1 LGIVSER
8 KRDRNGV
15 ALRYK
20 EMAGF
25 EIYVEEENCSDL
37 KRVILH
43 F

>member
-1 LGIVSER
+1 MGVVSEG
-8 KRDRNGV
+8 KRDRNGA
-15 ALRYK
+15 ALRYR

-25 EIYVEEENCSDL
+25 EIYVEEEYCSDL

>member
-1 LGIVSER
+1 MGIVSGG
-8 KRDRNGV
+8 KRDRNGA
-15 ALRYK
+15 ALSYK

-25 EIYVEEENCSDL
+25 EIYVEKENCSDL